1 MRLQRPAD
9 RPMMARI
16 PTLDGWRAVAI
27 GAVTLHHL
35 TKCFYQHE
43 ADYDLSITRYGAF
56 GVDLFFAISGLLI
69 TKLLLDEWRDK
80 QSFDLPGFY
89 IRRAFRILP
98 PYLLFLAVYSIT
110 IHWRSP
116 IEMLSC
122 LFFFRNYAPVG
133 LASAGTLHLWSLSV
147 EEHFYLLWP
156 GLLAWVGARRSK
168 TLAVNLALGVA
179 LWRTVESQLPMKLL
193 PMVVTHFRTDLRLD
207 GLLWGCAFAFL
218 LDDQKQRQ
226 KLTRQLRLPVW
237 LAMAAV
243 LGLCIVFYSEMTS
256 VLVAALIPVLLLGT
270 LTHPHWRIS
279 RALDLPP
286 VAWIGRISYS
296 LYLWQGLLLAPGWD
310 HATAW
315 WRLWPWNLAMLL
327 AVATASYYWMEKPL
341 IRLGHRLSAS
351 RGSRLARPKLETIGA
366 EPA

>member
-1 MRLQRPAD
+1 
-9 RPMMARI
+9 
-16 PTLDGWRAVAI
+16 
-27 GAVTLHHL
+27 
-35 TKCFYQHE
+35 
-43 ADYDLSITRYGAF
+43 
-56 GVDLFFAISGLLI
+56 
-69 TKLLLDEWRDK
+69 
-80 QSFDLPGFY
+80 
-89 IRRAFRILP
+89 
-98 PYLLFLAVYSIT
+98 
-110 IHWRSP
+110 
-116 IEMLSC
+116 
-122 LFFFRNYAPVG
+122 
-133 LASAGTLHLWSLSV
+133 
-147 EEHFYLLWP
+147 
-156 GLLAWVGARRSK
+156 
-168 TLAVNLALGVA
+168 
-179 LWRTVESQLPMKLL
+179 
-193 PMVVTHFRTDLRLD
+193 VVTHFRTDLRLD

-243 LGLCIVFYSEMTS
+243 MGLCIVFYSEMTS